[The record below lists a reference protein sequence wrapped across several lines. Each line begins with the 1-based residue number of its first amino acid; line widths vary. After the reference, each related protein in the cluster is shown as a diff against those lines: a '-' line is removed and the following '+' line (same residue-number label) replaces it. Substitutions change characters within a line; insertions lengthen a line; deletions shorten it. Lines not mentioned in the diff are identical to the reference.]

1 MDISAKITLSALERK
16 LISDPEW
23 ILAKNEV
30 IRKVSFLFGELSERF
45 TSNPLTNK
53 LPEEVRKIPPKISKG
68 EQYKGLPYLMLDYPR
83 LFEKENVFA
92 IRTFFWWGHFF
103 SSTLHLKGRYS
114 SMYVSEIVKM
124 IESET
129 GIDWMI
135 NCSEEEWIH
144 DLGEKQ
150 NWLNVSKFKP
160 IETEGKK
167 LIKIAVLLP
176 VEKWDE
182 AGSFLEKI
190 HNLYLRALT
199 ETQFPRR

>member
-1 MDISAKITLSALERK
+1 VDIPAKITLSSLERK

-83 LFEKENVFA
+83 LFEKEQVFA

-114 SMYVSEIVKM
+114 SMYVSKIMKM

-144 DLGEKQ
+144 DLEENQ
-150 NWLNVSKFKP
+150 HWLNVSKFKP